1 MQLPL
6 PVEKT
11 RGEIY
16 SPAQLGEI
24 QRTLQSKLL
33 LEHKTYG
40 AHYFHAGGWWTR
52 ASAQVFNEVRL
63 QVLPLAAPRVVA
75 DLLARVGW

>member
-1 MQLPL
+1 MQPNVQLPL

-16 SPAQLGEI
+16 SPAQLGAI
-24 QRTLQSKLL
+24 QRTLQTKLL
-33 LEHKTYG
+33 LEHKTYS

-52 ASAQVFNEVRL
+52 SSAQVFNEVRSDCSG
-63 QVLPLAAPRVVA
+63 REH
-75 DLLARVGW
+75 GGY